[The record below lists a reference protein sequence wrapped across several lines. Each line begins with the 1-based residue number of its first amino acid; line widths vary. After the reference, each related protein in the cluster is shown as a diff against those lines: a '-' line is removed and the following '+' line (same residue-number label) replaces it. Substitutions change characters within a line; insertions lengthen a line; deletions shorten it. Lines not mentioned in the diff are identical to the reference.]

1 MAYWYQIVKIFHI
14 IYTCIVY
21 CTYAIMDNGAR
32 YLNATALL
40 VLFAFTSTTAVYAA
54 DIVPEIIIDN

>member
-1 MAYWYQIVKIFHI
+1 
-14 IYTCIVY
+14 
-21 CTYAIMDNGAR
+21 MDNGAR

>member
-1 MAYWYQIVKIFHI
+1 
-14 IYTCIVY
+14 
-21 CTYAIMDNGAR
+21 MDNGAR

-40 VLFAFTSTTAVYAA
+40 VLFAFTSTAAVYAA